1 MADIKT
7 VLLVEDSVSQAEAYR
22 AYLATEPLKVDL
34 VASGEA
40 ALEYLDSELPHVI
53 LLDLQLPGMHGTEVL
68 NSVIARQLPTA
79 VIVIT
84 DDNSV
89 DVAVSAMRA
98 GAFDFVTKPFG
109 ANRLR
114 VTVRNALRQEEL
126 VDLVST
132 YREQYERDQ
141 FHDFIGSSLAMQSA
155 YRIIESAAP
164 SKASVFI
171 SGESGTGKELCAEAI
186 HKESPRKDGPFVP
199 VNCAA
204 IPRELM
210 ESEIFGHVKGAF
222 TGANKARDGAAT
234 QANGGTL
241 FLDEI
246 CEMDLELQSKLLRFI
261 QSGTFQPVGA
271 SQPKEVDVRFVSA
284 TNRDPFE
291 EVKNGRF
298 REDLYYRLHVIPLT
312 LPPLRDRDEDV
323 MLIGRWFLRQFSN
336 EEGKTFS
343 GFSADAEFL
352 LRSHEWPGNV
362 RELQNV
368 IRQVVVL
375 HPGGEVSA
383 SMLPPSIVQAKRL
396 VDEGEYPD
404 VDSSLDTGVLE
415 NTKAGMDLSSAFE
428 SIIPLWKV
436 ERDTIEKAIQLCD
449 GNVPKA
455 AALLGISASTI
466 YRKKQAWASKE
477 K

>member
-1 MADIKT
+1 MTIKKT
-7 VLLVEDSVSQAEAYR
+7 VLLVEDSSSQAEAYR
-22 AYLATEPLKVDL
+22 AYLASEPLRVDI
-34 VASGEA
+34 VSSGEA
-40 ALEYLDSELPHVI
+40 ALQYLESELPHVI

-68 NSVIARQLPTA
+68 ASVVERQLPIA

-89 DVAVSAMRA
+89 DVAVAAMRA

-109 ANRLR
+109 AGRLR

-126 VDLVST
+126 ADLVAA
-132 YREQYERDQ
+132 YREQYERDR
-141 FHDFIGSSLAMQSA
+141 FHDFIGSSLAMQAA
-155 YRIIESAAP
+155 YRIIEAAAP

-171 SGESGTGKELCAEAI
+171 NGESGTGKELCAEAI
-186 HKESPRKDGPFVP
+186 HNESPRKNGPFIP

-234 QANGGTL
+234 QADGGTL

-246 CEMDLELQSKLLRFI
+246 CEMDIELQSKLLRFI
-261 QSGTFQPVGA
+261 QTGSFQPVGA

-284 TNRDPFE
+284 TNRDPLE
-291 EVKNGRF
+291 EVRNGRF
-298 REDLYYRLHVIPLT
+298 REDLYYRLHVIPVT
-312 LPPLRDRDEDV
+312 LPPLRERDDDV
-323 MLIGRWFLRQFSN
+323 SLISRWFLLHFSE

-343 GFSADAEFL
+343 GFSAEAEAL
-352 LRSHEWPGNV
+352 LRAYRWPGNV
-362 RELQNV
+362 RELQNI
-368 IRQVVVL
+368 IRQIVVL

-383 SMLPPSIVQAKRL
+383 RMLPQSIAEGKTL
-396 VDEGEYPD
+396 PAEGEGFVAESSLKSGVFPED
-404 VDSSLDTGVLE
+404 AAGSGFTVDS
-415 NTKAGMDLSSAFE
+415 KA
-428 SIIPLWKV
+428 IVPLWKV
-436 ERDTIEKAIQLCD
+436 ERDAIERAIELCD
-449 GNVPKA
+449 DNVPKA

-466 YRKKQAWASKE
+466 YRKKQAWASKAT
-477 K
+477 

>member
-1 MADIKT
+1 
-7 VLLVEDSVSQAEAYR
+7 
-22 AYLATEPLKVDL
+22 
-34 VASGEA
+34 
-40 ALEYLDSELPHVI
+40 
-53 LLDLQLPGMHGTEVL
+53 
-68 NSVIARQLPTA
+68 
-79 VIVIT
+79 
-84 DDNSV
+84 
-89 DVAVSAMRA
+89 
-98 GAFDFVTKPFG
+98 
-109 ANRLR
+109 
-114 VTVRNALRQEEL
+114 
-126 VDLVST
+126 
-132 YREQYERDQ
+132 
-141 FHDFIGSSLAMQSA
+141 
-155 YRIIESAAP
+155 
-164 SKASVFI
+164 
-171 SGESGTGKELCAEAI
+171 
-186 HKESPRKDGPFVP
+186 
-199 VNCAA
+199 
-204 IPRELM
+204 
-210 ESEIFGHVKGAF
+210 
-222 TGANKARDGAAT
+222 
-234 QANGGTL
+234 
-241 FLDEI
+241 
-246 CEMDLELQSKLLRFI
+246 
-261 QSGTFQPVGA
+261 
-271 SQPKEVDVRFVSA
+271 
-284 TNRDPFE
+284 
-291 EVKNGRF
+291 
-298 REDLYYRLHVIPLT
+298 LHVIPLT